1 MKTLKGKIVN
11 LRPLEPEDL
20 QFLYDS
26 ENDESNWIISGT
38 QVPYS
43 KYILKKYIENS
54 HQDIYEAKQAR
65 FVIELSQKKIPIG
78 MIDLFDFEPLH
89 KRAGVGILI
98 NEVHQNKGYA
108 SEALK
113 LLISYAFHYLNLHQ
127 LYANI
132 TLENAK
138 SILLFEKF
146 NFQRTG
152 IKKEWIYNSS
162 TFIDEA
168 TYQLIHSI
176 DGDYEEKK

>member
-1 MKTLKGKIVN
+1 MKTLRGKNVN

-26 ENDESNWIISGT
+26 ENDESNWVVSGT
-38 QVPYS
+38 QLPYS

-65 FVIELSQKKIPIG
+65 FVIESTTEIKPIG
-78 MIDLFDFEPLH
+78 MIDLFDFEPFH

-98 NEVHQNKGYA
+98 SPAYQKKGFA
-108 SEALK
+108 SQALK

-132 TLENAK
+132 TVDNSN
-138 SILLFEKF
+138 SIKLFEKF
-146 NFQRTG
+146 NFKCVG
-152 IKKEWIYNSS
+152 IKKDWIYSNSQ
-162 TFIDEA
+162 FLNEA

-176 DGDYEEKK
+176 EGNDE